1 MNAPDSDSR
10 HCAKDV
16 RFVDERL
23 CVDFED
29 GRTISVPVE
38 AYPRLAQGSDEQRA
52 NWQLTQ
58 SGSEIHSPDLDE
70 NIETP
75 DLLPGVRPQESR

>member
-38 AYPRLAQGSDEQRA
+38 VYPRLA
-52 NWQLTQ
+52 
-58 SGSEIHSPDLDE
+58 
-70 NIETP
+70 
-75 DLLPGVRPQESR
+75 